1 MKVGVASASITPP
14 VGVPM
19 AGYGARKGVSKGIHD
34 DLYAKAIV
42 FDEGDMKAALIR
54 CDLIGLRRDA
64 VKETRELIESEM
76 GIDGDNIMIT
86 CTHTHSGPITD
97 PIYPDLDMWM
107 KVLIRKMR
115 GTVATAYRNSKE
127 AKVGVGSGSVDGIV
141 INRRK

>member
-54 CDLIGLRRDA
+54 CDLIGLRRG
-64 VKETRELIESEM
+64 R
-76 GIDGDNIMIT
+76 
-86 CTHTHSGPITD
+86 CQ
-97 PIYPDLDMWM
+97 
-107 KVLIRKMR
+107 
-115 GTVATAYRNSKE
+115 
-127 AKVGVGSGSVDGIV
+127 GSGWERGGEEHSTEDPKHADSTL
-141 INRRK
+141 RKQAGKSRGYRLPEENQRKSKLATTTKKYGGYSFYE